1 MICVK
6 LLLTVSAVD
15 KSNVILVW
23 QEAQPVLQDCPGGWG
38 RGEGKLGLPGL
49 GQWAPQKGP
58 DLNNTGTHEY
68 LLGSQAARI

>member
-6 LLLTVSAVD
+6 LLLAVSAVD

-38 RGEGKLGLPGL
+38 GSGGGEAWPSR
-49 GQWAPQKGP
+49 A
-58 DLNNTGTHEY
+58 
-68 LLGSQAARI
+68 GSMGAAERT

>member
-6 LLLTVSAVD
+6 LLLAVSAVD

-23 QEAQPVLQDCPGGWG
+23 QEAQHVLQDCPGA
-38 RGEGKLGLPGL
+38 GEGKHRLPGL

-68 LLGSQAARI
+68 PLGSQAARI

>member
-6 LLLTVSAVD
+6 LLLAVSAVD

-38 RGEGKLGLPGL
+38 GGEGEARPSRAGSM
-49 GQWAPQKGP
+49 
-58 DLNNTGTHEY
+58 GTAE
-68 LLGSQAARI
+68 RT